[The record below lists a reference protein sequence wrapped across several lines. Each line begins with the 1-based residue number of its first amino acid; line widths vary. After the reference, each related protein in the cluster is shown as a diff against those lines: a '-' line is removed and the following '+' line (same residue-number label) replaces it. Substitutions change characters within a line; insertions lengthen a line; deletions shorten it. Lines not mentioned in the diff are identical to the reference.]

1 MNISSRR
8 YSQDLRRYYRLP
20 AVQVSLTL
28 VLSLFV
34 MAIFILFALRP
45 TIVAIV
51 SLRQTITES
60 ESTLQKLNTKVTNL
74 QNAANQLEALKP
86 LLPAVN
92 TTIPNDGA
100 RYSQLTKDVES
111 LAIQNGV
118 SMESESMGSTLLFS
132 RVLSP
137 FVPSKNQSVVA
148 MPYSAR
154 VTGNFANVNGFLR
167 GLMSMERVILVDSVT
182 LTRDAG
188 ARTAVPSISL
198 NISGNVYYLADQ
210 TQLDKAIP
218 PAGR

>member
-92 TTIPNDGA
+92 TTIPNDGS

-118 SMESESMGSTLLFS
+118 SIESESMGSTLLFS

-148 MPYSAR
+148 MPYSVR
-154 VTGNFANVNGFLR
+154 VTGSFASVNGFLR

-188 ARTAVPSISL
+188 ARTTVPIISL